1 MKKLVKRC
9 FLFAFKVLLFL
20 FLLSL
25 TWVVLYRFVDPPIS
39 GMMVYKSI
47 TESDYSYEKQ
57 WQDIEEIDASLPLA
71 FISAEDQLFL
81 KHNGFDVEAIKDAI
95 EHNKDAKRKRG
106 ASTISQQLAKNLFL
120 FPTRSLFRK
129 GLEAYYT
136 FLVETLWPKKR
147 IMEVYLNVV
156 ELGKGVY
163 GVEEACIR
171 YFGVSS
177 KKVSRSQAALVGTV
191 LPNPLVFRI
200 NKPTA
205 YMQRRQAWILRQMDN
220 LGGEGILKEW
230 YE

>member
-1 MKKLVKRC
+1 MKKLVKR
-9 FLFAFKVLLFL
+9 FLFLILKVIFAF

-25 TWVVLYRFVDPPIS
+25 FWVILYRFVDSPVS
-39 GMMVYKSI
+39 GMMIYKSI
-47 TESDYSYEKQ
+47 TENNYSYESK

-81 KHNGFDVEAIKDAI
+81 THNGFDVEAIKEAI
-95 EHNKDAKRKRG
+95 EHNKESKRKRG
-106 ASTISQQLAKNLFL
+106 ASTISQQVAKNLFL

-163 GVEEACIR
+163 GVEEACLR

-177 KKVSRSQAALVGTV
+177 KKISRSQAALVGTV
-191 LPNPLVFRI
+191 LPNPLTFKL
-200 NKPTA
+200 NQPTA
-205 YMQRRQAWILRQMDN
+205 YMQRRQAWILRQMNN
-220 LGGEGILKEW
+220 LGGEQILKEL
-230 YE
+230 